1 MKSLLLYLMLAGS
14 TLYGYH
20 PAVHEIIFSNVQV
33 DDEFL
38 EDLHEQ
44 GIYYFFDDE
53 GFLHVIMPDE

>member
-1 MKSLLLYLMLAGS
+1 MKSLLLYLMLSAS
-14 TLYGYH
+14 PLYGT
-20 PAVHEIIFSNVQV
+20 PQVHEVVFSNVQV

-53 GFLHVIMPDE
+53 GFLHVIMP

>member
-1 MKSLLLYLMLAGS
+1 MLSAS
-14 TLYGYH
+14 PLYGT
-20 PAVHEIIFSNVQV
+20 PQVHEVVFSNVQV

-53 GFLHVIMPDE
+53 GFLHVIMPDESRM